1 VRLSV
6 PQGAAAYDFHYTA
19 PLDRVTLSG
28 RLLADDLVIE
38 MRRID
43 SGFLL
48 THRGFHWI
56 NERPFNR

>member
-1 VRLSV
+1 
-6 PQGAAAYDFHYTA
+6 
-19 PLDRVTLSG
+19 VTLTG
-28 RLLADDLVIE
+28 RLTSDDLVVE